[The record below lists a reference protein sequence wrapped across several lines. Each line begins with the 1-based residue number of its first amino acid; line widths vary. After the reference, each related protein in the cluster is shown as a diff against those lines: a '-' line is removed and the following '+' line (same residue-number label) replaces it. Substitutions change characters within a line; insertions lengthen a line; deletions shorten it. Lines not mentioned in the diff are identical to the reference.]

1 MPQKKKLI
9 LIDGHALAYRAFHAL
24 PEDMRTSQG
33 ELTNAVYGFTS
44 MLLNVLREEQP
55 THIAVTFDKGLSFRH
70 DAYPEYKAHRTK
82 MPEEMRSQ
90 MERVRQVV
98 ETLDIPIFEQE
109 GYEADDLLGTLAR
122 QAEEQGV
129 DILIVTGDMD
139 LLQLV
144 DEHTRVLASRWRFS
158 DTVTYDLEGVK
169 RRYGLTPAQLVDFK
183 ALVGD
188 KSDNIPGVP
197 GVGEKTAVKLLQ
209 QYGSLEAIYEH
220 LDEIPT
226 RFRNRL
232 ETGRDLAFLS
242 RRLVTIVRDAP
253 VRLDLDSCRVRP
265 FDRERVMD
273 LFRELEFRSLVE
285 RLPKPERPQP
295 AGVPHQLSLFGEAP
309 TAAPAATHSANYQI
323 VANEA
328 ALRRLVTR
336 LESSPA
342 LTLDTETTHTDPR
355 RAELVGIALTDAPE
369 RGYYIPIAAPPGDP
383 QLPLE
388 TVLDALVPL
397 LDDAGRPKYGHNLKY
412 DLTVLQRAGARLK
425 GLAFDTMV
433 AEWLINPA
441 SKNLGLKNLAW
452 ARLKQQMT
460 PITDL
465 IGKGK
470 EQITMRQVPVAQ
482 VAPYAC
488 ADVDITHRLVTLLE
502 AELKEKHLWPLFTQV
517 EMPLMPVLAAM
528 EMAGVR
534 LDVALLKRMSDEL
547 AGRLSELEAR
557 IQEMVGYSFNV
568 NSTQQLSDALFKT
581 LGLPTQGLRRT
592 QSGHFSTAAG
602 VLERLRGKHPVIDLI
617 LEQRELAKL
626 KSTYVDA
633 LPALVNP
640 RTGRLH
646 TSYNQTG
653 TVTGRLSSSAPN
665 LQNIPIRTVLG
676 RQVRRAFIAD
686 PGWKLVS
693 ADYSQV
699 ELRVMAHVSGDEGLL
714 GAFAR
719 GEDIHASTAAAIL
732 GVSLEEV
739 TPEMRRLAKTV
750 NFGLSYGQTAYGL
763 AQATGLTQ
771 AEAEDFIKTY
781 FERFPKVREYI
792 DRTKALA
799 TRQGYVETLLGRRRY
814 FPELQPGSRAPH
826 SVRQA
831 AERMAINAPIQGT
844 AADIIKIAMIRLHR
858 ALQERGL
865 RARMILQVHDELVV
879 EAPDGEVPTVA
890 PLMRKIMENAFK
902 LKAPL
907 RADLKVGQNWE
918 EMEPVSNDQARVHPQ
933 RRIPLQPH
941 RPGALSCLAHL
952 VPYLSVAWMSAST
965 L

>member
-1 MPQKKKLI
+1 MSQKKKLV

-24 PEDMRTSQG
+24 PEDMKTSQG

-44 MLLNVLREEQP
+44 MLLNVLRDEQP
-55 THIAVTFDKGLSFRH
+55 THIAVTFDKGLTFRH
-70 DAYPEYKAHRTK
+70 DMYPDYKAHRAK
-82 MPEEMRSQ
+82 MPDEMRSQ
-90 MERVRQVV
+90 MKRVRQVV

-129 DILIVTGDMD
+129 DTLIVTGDMD

-144 DEHTRVLASRWRFS
+144 DEHTRVLTSRWRFS
-158 DTVTYDLEGVK
+158 DTVTYDLEGVR
-169 RRYGLTPAQLVDFK
+169 RRYRLPPAQLVNLK
-183 ALVGD
+183 AMMGD

-197 GVGEKTAVKLLQ
+197 GVGEKTATKLLQ
-209 QYGSLEAIYEH
+209 QYGSLEEIYEH
-220 LDEIPT
+220 LDEVQA
-226 RFRNRL
+226 RFRNKL
-232 ETGRDLAFLS
+232 EAGRDLAFLS
-242 RRLVTIVRDAP
+242 RRLATIVRDAP
-253 VRLDLDSCRVRP
+253 VQLDLDACRLRS
-265 FDRERVMD
+265 FDRERVMN

-285 RLPKPERPQP
+285 RLPEPEARSGDRPQQGP
-295 AGVPHQLSLFGEAP
+295 AGMPHQLSLFGAVP
-309 TAAPAATHSANYQI
+309 AAVPVAAPSADYQT
-323 VANEA
+323 VADEE
-328 ALRRLVTR
+328 ALRQLVTR

-342 LTLDTETTHTDPR
+342 LTLDTETTHTDPMQ
-355 RAELVGIALTDAPE
+355 AALVGIALTDAPQQ
-369 RGYYIPIAAPPGDP
+369 GYYIPVAAPSGDP

-388 TVLDALVPL
+388 AVLDALAPL
-397 LDDAGRPKYGHNLKY
+397 LSGPGQPKYGHNLKY
-412 DLTVLQRAGARLK
+412 DLMVLQRAGVDTK
-425 GLAFDTMV
+425 GLAFDTMI

-470 EQITMRQVPVAQ
+470 NQLSMRQVPVAQ

-488 ADVDITHRLVTLLE
+488 ADVDMTHRLVAILA
-502 AELKEKHLWPLFTQV
+502 AELKEKHLWSLFTKV
-517 EMPLMPVLAAM
+517 EMPLVPVLVAM

-534 LDVALLKRMSDEL
+534 LDAAVLDRMSEEL
-547 AGRLSELEAR
+547 AIRLGELEAR
-557 IQEMVGYSFNV
+557 IQEVVGYAFNV
-568 NSTQQLSDALFKT
+568 NSTQQLSDALFKR
-581 LGLPTQGLRRT
+581 LGLPTEGLRRT
-592 QSGHFSTAAG
+592 KSGHFSTAAA

-633 LPALVNP
+633 LPRLVNP
-640 RTGRLH
+640 HTGRLH

-653 TVTGRLSSSAPN
+653 TVTGRLSSSDPN

-686 PGWKLVS
+686 PGWKLIA

-699 ELRVMAHVSGDEGLL
+699 ELRVMAHVSGDVGLL
-714 GAFAR
+714 DAFAR
-719 GEDIHASTAAAIL
+719 GEDIHASTATAIL
-732 GVSLEEV
+732 GVPPGEV
-739 TPEMRRLAKTV
+739 TPEMRRLAKGI

-771 AEAEDFIKTY
+771 AEAENFIKTY
-781 FERFPKVREYI
+781 FERFPRVREYI
-792 DRTKALA
+792 DCTKALA
-799 TRQGYVETLLGRRRY
+799 TRRGYVETLLGRRRY
-814 FPELQPGSRAPH
+814 FPELQEGSRAPH
-826 SVRQA
+826 NVRQA
-831 AERMAINAPIQGT
+831 VERMAINAPIQGT

-879 EAPDGEVPTVA
+879 EAPDDERLTVSS
-890 PLMRKIMENAFK
+890 LMREVMESAFE

-907 RADLKVGQNWE
+907 KADLKMGQNWE
-918 EMEPVSNDQARVHPQ
+918 EMEPVSN
-933 RRIPLQPH
+933 
-941 RPGALSCLAHL
+941 
-952 VPYLSVAWMSAST
+952 
-965 L
+965 